1 MEKLK
6 NWLIKKL
13 GGYTTADM
21 LAQSAYR
28 PVQFKTEEKRIETIK
43 AKYRIP
49 PDFGQFVYGTP
60 DEMAKG
66 EILHRLMMKV
76 QECGAIKFEDTARM
90 EEVEGPEWHRE
101 IIGTIQVVVPQEV
114 GK

>member
-1 MEKLK
+1 MDKLK

-21 LAQSAYR
+21 LTHSVYR
-28 PVQFKTEEKRIETIK
+28 PVQFKTEEKRIETIR

-49 PDFGQFVYGTP
+49 PHWGYDLDLAEKV
-60 DEMAKG
+60 AK
-66 EILHRLMMKV
+66 EDITMRIVEKMK
-76 QECGAIKFEDTARM
+76 ESGAIRFVDNARM
-90 EEVEGPEWHRE
+90 EEVEGPEWHME
-101 IIGTIQVVVPQEV
+101 ITGTVQVVIPQEV